1 MKPVELNPRFTFDAF
16 MAGTPNRFALAAAR
30 RVAERPGTMY
40 TPLFIYGAAGLGK
53 THLATAIGNEVR
65 EVFPESPV
73 SYRTLDRFIG
83 ELTTAA
89 GAGDRESLH
98 QRLDEVRLLILD
110 DIQILAGRPQFPEGL
125 LWAWDIVAGNG
136 GQIVLTSDRPLQEI
150 DDLDDRLISRVSGGL
165 TVDLG
170 VPDYETRLA
179 IIRRK
184 SEERGQ
190 TLVAG
195 VAETLARIAFSNVR
209 ELEGALN
216 RLIAVQE
223 LEDRTIVADE
233 VAKLLGRIA
242 NPTQLDE
249 FGSFLAEIT
258 DTLDGVVAA
267 PTEGGGEE
275 AAGSA
280 PDQIG
285 GAVQGLS
292 GASTGTE
299 EGTPGPAAGRA
310 AAADDLLAEVVA
322 TVVGGPAA
330 EAVIERER
338 LDPWFLDQEKVVW
351 NWPYIGD
358 CIVQDWD

>member
-1 MKPVELNPRFTFDAF
+1 MKPVELNPRLTFDTF
-16 MAGTPNRFALAAAR
+16 VAGAANRFALAAAR

-53 THLATAIGNEVR
+53 THLAIAIGNEVR
-65 EVFPESPV
+65 EVFPELPV

-83 ELTTAA
+83 ELVTAD

-98 QRLDEVRLLILD
+98 QRLDEIRLLILD
-110 DIQILAGRPQFPEGL
+110 DLQILAGRPQFPEEL
-125 LWAWDIVAGNG
+125 LWAWDIIAANG

-150 DDLDDRLISRVSGGL
+150 DDLDDRLISRLSGGL

-184 SEERGQ
+184 SEKRGQ
-190 TLVAG
+190 TLVSG

-233 VAKLLGRIA
+233 VAKLLGRLG
-242 NPTQLDE
+242 NPTQFDE

-267 PTEGGGEE
+267 PTEGGGEG
-275 AAGSA
+275 AAGSTPA
-280 PDQIG
+280 QTG
-285 GAVQGLS
+285 GVEPALDV
-292 GASTGTE
+292 ANTGIE
-299 EGTPGPAAGRA
+299 QSTPGSSAVRA
-310 AAADDLLAEVVA
+310 AADPLAEVIA
-322 TVVGGPAA
+322 TAVGGPAA
-330 EAVIERER
+330 EVVIERER